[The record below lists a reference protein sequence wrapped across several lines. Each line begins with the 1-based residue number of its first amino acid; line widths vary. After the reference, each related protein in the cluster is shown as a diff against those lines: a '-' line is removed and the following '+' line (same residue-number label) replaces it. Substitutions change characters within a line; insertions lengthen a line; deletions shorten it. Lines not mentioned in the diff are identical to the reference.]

1 MNARVIY
8 EPNTLDYIAIK
19 NRSDV
24 ITRQI
29 RMRLLD
35 ARYEP
40 IVTAGLA
47 AMTILI
53 RDPYRD

>member
-53 RDPYRD
+53 REPYSD